1 MNTAISRLFAVVVLL
16 FTVLVIATSW
26 STVFGAD
33 GLDKNPKNRRGLIR
47 DARVPR
53 GLIRAADG
61 TVLASNRRR
70 GTPGNRFY
78 TRIYPTGPLFSHA
91 IGYSFIQFGQAGL
104 EKSRD
109 DDLTGREDEFKSI
122 ITQLESNRRQ
132 GFDLVTTL
140 DPPAQKEA
148 LSSLAGRA
156 GSIVAIEPDTGR
168 VRVMASVPDFDPNQI
183 PDNKKKLDRAPGSP
197 VLNRATQAQYPPGS
211 TFKVVT
217 AAAALDTGKFSP
229 QSVLD
234 GSSPKTIGGVPLSNF
249 GGEQFGS
256 ISLTD
261 ALTHSVN
268 TVWGQ
273 VGERLGKKVLYRYMD
288 RFGFDR
294 KPQLDYPP
302 NQMHA
307 SGVFKGGDQLLT
319 AGDAVD
325 IGRVAIGQE
334 RLQVTPLQMAE
345 VAAAIGNQGKLMR
358 PRLTERIVRKD
369 GRVKDRINPAE
380 QARVMSPRAAGLL
393 AQMMSRVVEEGTG
406 TAGALSG
413 IKVAGKTG
421 TAEVANG
428 QANQAWFIAF
438 APVDHPKMAIAV
450 TVERTQGQGGT
461 EAAPLAKRVLEVL
474 LRKR

>member
-1 MNTAISRLFAVVVLL
+1 VNAQISRLFAVVVLL

-26 STVFGAD
+26 NTVFTANA
-33 GLDKNPKNRRGLIR
+33 LDKNSKNRRDLIR

-53 GLIRAADG
+53 GLIRADDG
-61 TVLASNRRR
+61 TVLARNRPR

-78 TRIYPTGPLFSHA
+78 TRVYPTGPLFSHA
-91 IGYSFIQFGQAGL
+91 LGYSFIQFGQAGL

-122 ITQLESNRRQ
+122 LTQLESSRRE
-132 GFDLVTTL
+132 GFDVTTTL

-156 GSIVAIEPDTGR
+156 GSIVAIEPKTGR

-183 PDNKKKLDRAPGSP
+183 PQHKSRLDRAAGSP
-197 VLNRATQAQYPPGS
+197 VLNRATQARYPPGS

-217 AAAALDTGKFSP
+217 AAAALDSGKFSP
-229 QSVLD
+229 QSVLN

-249 GGEQFGS
+249 GGEQFGA

-273 VGERLGKKVLYRYMD
+273 VGERLGKQTLFRYMD

-294 KPQLDYPP
+294 KPELDYPSG
-302 NQMHA
+302 QMA
-307 SGVFKGGDQLLT
+307 TSGVFDKGQVLN
-319 AGDAVD
+319 AGDSVD
-325 IGRVAIGQE
+325 VGRVAIGQE
-334 RLQVTPLQMAE
+334 RLAVSPLQMAE
-345 VAAAIGNQGKLMR
+345 VAAAIGNHGKLIR

-369 GRVKDRINPAE
+369 GRVKDRIQPAK
-380 QARVMSPRAAGLL
+380 QARVMSPKAAGLL

-421 TAEVANG
+421 TAEVPGG
-428 QANQAWFIAF
+428 QNQAWFIAF
-438 APVDHPKMAIAV
+438 APVDNPKLAIAA
-450 TVERTQGQGGT
+450 TVERTSGQGGT
-461 EAAPLAKRVLEVL
+461 VAAPLAKRVLQVL

>member
-1 MNTAISRLFAVVVLL
+1 VNTQITRLFAVVVLL
-16 FTVLVIATSW
+16 FVVLIAATSW

-53 GLIRAADG
+53 GLIRADDG
-61 TVLASNRRR
+61 TVLARNRRR
-70 GTPGNRFY
+70 GSPGNRFY
-78 TRIYPTGPLFSHA
+78 TRVYPTGPLFSHA
-91 IGYSFIQFGQAGL
+91 LGYSFIQFGQAGL

-122 ITQLESNRRQ
+122 LTQLESSRRE
-132 GFDLVTTL
+132 GFDVVTTL
-140 DPPAQKEA
+140 DPAAQREA
-148 LSSLAGRA
+148 LSALAGRA
-156 GSIVAIEPDTGR
+156 GSIVAMEPSSGR
-168 VRVMASVPDFDPNQI
+168 IRVMASVPGFDPNQI
-183 PDNKKKLDRAPGSP
+183 PRHKRQLDRALGSP
-197 VLNRATQAQYPPGS
+197 VLNRATQARYPPGS

-217 AAAALDTGKFSP
+217 AAAALDSGKFSP
-229 QSVLD
+229 SSVLN
-234 GSSPKTIGGVPLSNF
+234 GSSPKVIGGVPLSNF

-273 VGERLGKKVLYRYMD
+273 VGERLGKRTLFRYMD

-294 KPQLDYPP
+294 KPELDYPS
-302 NQMHA
+302 NQMA
-307 SGVFKGGDQLLT
+307 DSGVFDKGGLLG
-319 AGDAVD
+319 AGNSVD
-325 IGRVAIGQE
+325 VGRVAIGQE
-334 RLQVTPLQMAE
+334 RLAVSPLQMTE

-369 GRVKDRINPAE
+369 GRVKDRIQPAE
-380 QARVMSPRAAGLL
+380 QARVMSGKSAGLL

-421 TAEVANG
+421 TAEVAGG
-428 QANQAWFIAF
+428 QNQAWFIAF
-438 APVDHPKMAIAV
+438 APVDHPKMAIAA
-450 TVERTQGQGGT
+450 TVERTSGQGGT
-461 EAAPLAKRVLEVL
+461 VAAPLAKRVLEVL

>member
-1 MNTAISRLFAVVVLL
+1 VNVQISRLFAVAVLL
-16 FTVLVIATSW
+16 FAVLVIATSW
-26 STVFGAD
+26 NTVFSASA
-33 GLDKNPKNRRGLIR
+33 LDKNPKNRRSLIR

-53 GLIRAADG
+53 GLIRADDG
-61 TVLASNRRR
+61 TVLARNRLR

-78 TRIYPTGPLFSHA
+78 TRIYPTGSLFSHA
-91 IGYSFIQFGQAGL
+91 VGYSFIQFGQAGL

-109 DDLTGREDEFKSI
+109 DDLAGRENEFKSV
-122 ITQLESNRRQ
+122 ITQLESSKRE

-140 DPPAQKEA
+140 DPAAQKEA

-156 GSIVAIEPDTGR
+156 GSIVAIEPSTGR
-168 VRVMASVPDFDPNQI
+168 VRVMASVPEFDPDQI
-183 PDNKKKLDRAPGSP
+183 PDRKRQLDRAPGSP

-211 TFKVVT
+211 SFKVVT

-229 QSVLD
+229 TSVLS
-234 GSSPKTIGGVPLSNF
+234 GSSPKVIGGVPLSNF

-273 VGERLGKKVLYRYMD
+273 VGERLGKKTLYRYMD

-294 KPQLDYPP
+294 KPELDYPSQ
-302 NQMHA
+302 QMHA
-307 SGVFKGGDQLLT
+307 SGVFGKGRLLT

-334 RLQVTPLQMAE
+334 RLEVTPLQMAE
-345 VAAAIGNQGKLMR
+345 VAAAIGNHGKLMR

-369 GRVKDRINPAE
+369 GRVKDRIQPAE
-380 QARVMSPRAAGLL
+380 QARVMSPKAAGLL

-421 TAEVANG
+421 TAEVSGG
-428 QANQAWFIAF
+428 QNQAWFIAF
-438 APVDHPKMAIAV
+438 APVDKPKMAIAV
-450 TVERTQGQGGT
+450 TVERTSGQGGT
-461 EAAPLAKRVLEVL
+461 VAAPLAKRVLQVL
-474 LRKR
+474 LKKR

>member
-1 MNTAISRLFAVVVLL
+1 VNVAISRLFAVVVLL
-16 FTVLVIATSW
+16 FAVLIAATSW

-47 DARVPR
+47 DARIPR
-53 GLIRAADG
+53 GLIRADDG
-61 TVLASNRRR
+61 TVLARNRRR
-70 GTPGNRFY
+70 GTPGNGYY

-91 IGYSFIQFGQAGL
+91 VGYSFIQFGQAGL

-109 DDLTGREDEFKSI
+109 DDLTGRENEFRSI
-122 ITQLESNRRQ
+122 ITQLESNRRE
-132 GFDLVTTL
+132 GFDVTTTL

-156 GSIVAIEPDTGR
+156 GSIVAIEPSTGR

-183 PDNKKKLDRAPGSP
+183 PEHKKQLDSASGSP
-197 VLNRATQAQYPPGS
+197 VLNRATQGQYPPGS

-249 GGEQFGS
+249 GGEQFGQ

-273 VGERLGKKVLYRYMD
+273 VGEQLGKQTLFRYMD

-302 NQMHA
+302 SQMHT
-307 SGVFKGGDQLLT
+307 SGVFAGNQLLT
-319 AGDAVD
+319 ADNSVD
-325 IGRVAIGQE
+325 VGRVAIGQE
-334 RLQVTPLQMAE
+334 RLEVTPLQMAE
-345 VAAAIGNQGKLMR
+345 VAGAIGNQGKLMR
-358 PRLTERIVRKD
+358 PRLTERVVRKD
-369 GRVKDRINPAE
+369 GRVKDRIQPAE
-380 QARVMSPRAAGLL
+380 QARVMSPKSAGLL

-421 TAEVANG
+421 TAEVSNG
-428 QANQAWFIAF
+428 LNQAWFIAF

-450 TVERTQGQGGT
+450 TVERTSGQGGT
-461 EAAPLAKRVLEVL
+461 VAAPLAKRVLQVL
-474 LRKR
+474 LRKP